1 MVVFL
6 SASLL
11 AIVLRMKASFDHE
24 KLYVYQESIR
34 FVSWVDELLEK
45 IPKNLAVHN
54 QLDRASTSIPL
65 NIAEG
70 NGKYTAADRCRF
82 FDIARGSAL
91 ECAACLDVL
100 VKKKRIEQAD
110 FGKSI
115 LVRIVSMLVGLIR
128 STSPSRV
135 HEDCRSLCSLPEQ
148 APANCSSSCAVD
160 YSTSRP
166 EAIDYDY
173 D

>member
-1 MVVFL
+1 
-6 SASLL
+6 
-11 AIVLRMKASFDHE
+11 MKQNFDHE
-24 KLYVYQESIR
+24 KLEVYQESIR
-34 FVSWVDELLEK
+34 FVCWVDELLDG
-45 IPKNLAVHN
+45 IPKTLAVHN

-70 NGKYTAADRCRF
+70 NGKHTAPDRCRF

-100 VKKKRIEQAD
+100 LARKHLDSTQD
-110 FGKSI
+110 GKVM

-128 STSPSRV
+128 STSGSRV
-135 HEDCRSLCSLPEQ
+135 HEE
-148 APANCSSSCAVD
+148 PAN
-160 YSTSRP
+160 
-166 EAIDYDY
+166 YDSGGSESLNL